1 MRPDM
6 SKLEATTD
14 DAPPQFRAEEAH
26 AWVCGYDA
34 GVIEAI
40 AACANVAEERGG
52 ADGLIIATKIRNLLM
67 NN

>member
-1 MRPDM
+1 MP
-6 SKLEATTD
+6 KLEATTD

-40 AACANVAEERGG
+40 AACANVAEESG
-52 ADGLIIATKIRNLLM
+52 GLIIAAKIRNLLM